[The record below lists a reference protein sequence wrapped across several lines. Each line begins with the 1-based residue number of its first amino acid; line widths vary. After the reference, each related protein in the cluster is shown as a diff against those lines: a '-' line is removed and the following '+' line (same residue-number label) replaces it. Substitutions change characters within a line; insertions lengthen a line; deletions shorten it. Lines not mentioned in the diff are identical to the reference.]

1 MKSITV
7 KWWRKLMNNN
17 TVVVILIVALIGIG
31 IISYKEDQRCTKNP
45 TPSCHYTLRD
55 KAGPF

>member
-1 MKSITV
+1 
-7 KWWRKLMNNN
+7 MNNN
-17 TVVVILIVALIGIG
+17 TVIVVMLVTLMGLG
-31 IISYKEDQRCTKNP
+31 VISYKENKRCTKEP

>member
-1 MKSITV
+1 
-7 KWWRKLMNNN
+7 MNNN

-31 IISYKEDQRCTKNP
+31 IISYKEDKRCTKNP

>member
-1 MKSITV
+1 MLIK
-7 KWWRKLMNNN
+7 KQY

-31 IISYKEDQRCTKNP
+31 IISYKEDKRCTKKP
-45 TPSCHYTLRD
+45 TKSCHYTLRD